1 MSERILIKFRAT
13 GDKRL
18 IKSMALLAHAQAIL
32 EKNTKQ
38 AAVANGFLATAF
50 KRNQKNATK
59 FSMAL
64 STMRSKMLLFSF
76 AMSMG
81 GRQLIEFA
89 KSAAKIEQMETAF
102 NTLTGATE
110 NSTVAFTKLQR
121 ATDGTMSRFD
131 LFQQANN
138 AMILGVSKNST
149 QMAEMFDI
157 AQRLGKALGVDTK
170 RSVESLITGIG
181 RQSRLMLDNIG
192 IIVKADE
199 AYEKYAKNLKISVK
213 DLTDQQKK
221 QAFLNATME
230 AARKKVA
237 MLGPETKTTADI
249 FKQFNATA
257 ADLSEL
263 IGEILL
269 PFLGYLAEG
278 FIQLGEDL
286 QAVAEYFNWIDTA
299 AEKVTNSIATQQAEW
314 TILSKSLQG
323 VNEESEEFIRVR
335 DKFIEQ
341 NPNYFAGMEKE
352 EIKVNDLTQAIAEY
366 NRFLAQSLQV
376 KIAELAL
383 SEKTQQIADLATVRA
398 KRNLNAHKREIELVE
413 LLSDTKEGLALQDP
427 VLVNLFDKSIENMVS
442 TLRESGHFFKQVGK
456 ENWKKLFDPNLINW
470 SNLIKTWEAGSKE
483 EMQELTKSLFAPL
496 SEYEDIDIE
505 MIDRLTEALMAD
517 LEFMNEDITDL
528 TAKIYELFGIK
539 FDPQGG
545 GDNNIANIE
554 NWKMLE
560 NQIESINKTFTTFW
574 LSSQEGARTWK
585 RFGDVMVAQIEKIV
599 ATFLANLATFKLMNF
614 LLSGPMSGIKGASKF
629 LGELKMP
636 TLFGIFHQGG
646 EVQGYN
652 TGGLIPQYH
661 SGGNVDNVPI
671 MAQEGEFVMRR
682 SAVDSIGLENLNRMN
697 RTGQASGG
705 ANITFTGNIMSDSF
719 IEEEA
724 IPKIKDAL
732 RRGADLGIS

>member
-1 MSERILIKFRAT
+1 MSERIIINFKAR
-13 GDKRL
+13 GDKKL
-18 IKSMALLAHAQAIL
+18 IQSMYALARAQGLL

-38 AAVANGFLATAF
+38 AAAATTFLGTAF
-50 KRNQKNATK
+50 SRNQANATK

-81 GRQLIEFA
+81 GRQLIEFG

-138 AMILGVSKNST
+138 AMILGVSKNSSE
-149 QMAEMFDI
+149 MAEMFDI

-192 IIVKADE
+192 IVVKADE
-199 AYEKYAKNLKISVK
+199 AYESYAKNLKISVK

-230 AARKKVA
+230 AARAKVSS
-237 MLGPETKTTADI
+237 LGPETKTTADI
-249 FKQFNATA
+249 FNEFNATA

-278 FIQLGEDL
+278 FIQLGKDV
-286 QAVAEYFNWIDTA
+286 QAVAEWFNWIDTA
-299 AEKVTNSIATQQAEW
+299 AEKVTNTIATQQAEW
-314 TILSKSLQG
+314 AILSRSLQG

-398 KRNLNAHKREIELVE
+398 KRNLNAHKREIELIE
-413 LLSDTKEGLALQDP
+413 ILSSAKQGLALQDP
-427 VLVNLFDKSIENMVS
+427 ALIDLFDKSIQTMVS
-442 TLRESGHFFKQVGK
+442 KLREQGHFFKEVGK
-456 ENWKKLFDPNLINW
+456 ENWKKMFDPNLINW
-470 SNLIKTWEAGSKE
+470 SNLIKVW
-483 EMQELTKSLFAPL
+483 
-496 SEYEDIDIE
+496 
-505 MIDRLTEALMAD
+505 
-517 LEFMNEDITDL
+517 
-528 TAKIYELFGIK
+528 
-539 FDPQGG
+539 
-545 GDNNIANIE
+545 
-554 NWKMLE
+554 
-560 NQIESINKTFTTFW
+560 
-574 LSSQEGARTWK
+574 
-585 RFGDVMVAQIEKIV
+585 
-599 ATFLANLATFKLMNF
+599 
-614 LLSGPMSGIKGASKF
+614 
-629 LGELKMP
+629 
-636 TLFGIFHQGG
+636 
-646 EVQGYN
+646 
-652 TGGLIPQYH
+652 
-661 SGGNVDNVPI
+661 
-671 MAQEGEFVMRR
+671 
-682 SAVDSIGLENLNRMN
+682 
-697 RTGQASGG
+697 
-705 ANITFTGNIMSDSF
+705 
-719 IEEEA
+719 
-724 IPKIKDAL
+724 
-732 RRGADLGIS
+732 

>member
-1 MSERILIKFRAT
+1 MSERIIINFKAR
-13 GDKRL
+13 GDKKL
-18 IKSMALLAHAQAIL
+18 IQSMYALARAQGLL

-38 AAVANGFLATAF
+38 AAAATTFLGTAF
-50 KRNQKNATK
+50 SRNQANATK

-81 GRQLIEFA
+81 GRQLIEFG

-110 NSTVAFTKLQR
+110 NSTVALTRLQA

-138 AMILGVSKNST
+138 AMILGVSKNSEE
-149 QMAEMFDI
+149 MAEMFDI

-192 IIVKADE
+192 IVVKADE
-199 AYEKYAKNLKISVK
+199 AYESYAKNLKISVK

-230 AARKKVA
+230 AARAKVSS
-237 MLGPETKTTADI
+237 LGPETKTTADI
-249 FKQFNATA
+249 FNQFSATA

-278 FIQLGEDL
+278 FIQLGEDV

-299 AEKVTNSIATQQAEW
+299 AEKVTNTIATQQAEW
-314 TILSKSLQG
+314 AILSRSLQG

-335 DKFIEQ
+335 DKFIAQ
-341 NPNYFAGMEKE
+341 NPNYFKGMEKE
-352 EIKVNDLTQAIAEY
+352 EIKVKDLQKAIQDY
-366 NRFLAQSLQV
+366 NKFLGQTLTI
-376 KIAELAL
+376 KIAEIALEGKMAEIGELARVRAERNLKATKREADLVRRL
-383 SEKTQQIADLATVRA
+383 SEGRKKLGLDPKVFDNVT
-398 KRNLNAHKREIELVE
+398 NAIVK
-413 LLSDTKEGLALQDP
+413 
-427 VLVNLFDKSIENMVS
+427 N
-442 TLRESGHFFKQVGK
+442 LREQGAFFRDVGK
-456 ENWKKLFDPNLINW
+456 ENWKKYFDPEIINW
-470 SNLIKTWEAGSKE
+470 STIIGFWKSDSEEDMKE
-483 EMQELTKSLFAPL
+483 FTKSLWAPL
-496 SEYEDIDIE
+496 AEYEDVDIK
-505 MIDRLTEALMAD
+505 MIDKLQDALMAD
-517 LEFMNEDITDL
+517 LEIMKEDVSSLSDGLLEMFGIRFDPITGELEKIEATIGQVFAVDSINAFSNALETEIFNQLDHGKMSLRSFGDAFGKMMNQIV
-528 TAKIYELFGIK
+528 AKI
-539 FDPQGG
+539 
-545 GDNNIANIE
+545 
-554 NWKMLE
+554 
-560 NQIESINKTFTTFW
+560 
-574 LSSQEGARTWK
+574 
-585 RFGDVMVAQIEKIV
+585 
-599 ATFLANLATFKLMNF
+599 LAEQAIILLMN
-614 LLSGPMSGIKGASKF
+614 LILPGSGDFASYVKGAVGSKH
-629 LGELKMP
+629 E
-636 TLFGIFHQGG
+636 
-646 EVQGYN
+646 
-652 TGGLIPQYH
+652 GGLIKGYNQ
-661 SGGNVDNVPI
+661 GGIIPGYATGGSIDNVPI
-671 MAQEGEFVMRR
+671 MAQSGEYVIRR
-682 SAVDSIGLENLNRMN
+682 SAVESIGLENMNRMN